1 MGFGTNNKIKVEGG
15 MASMTDLVFLL
26 LIFFIIMSLLSNN
39 QTPIDLP
46 ETSEDIHPVQDP
58 VTPTVL
64 ITEDNRYVVMKGGD
78 VIGGTMDQPLEFED
92 IKEIAANAVNESG
105 EMKLKIAGHRKASY
119 EAVFQVLALSQANSW
134 DPVLAYDK

>member
-1 MGFGTNNKIKVEGG
+1 MNLGTNNKVKIEGG

-26 LIFFIIMSLLSNN
+26 LIFFIIMSLMSNN

-46 ETSEDIHPVQDP
+46 EASDLPPVQDP
-58 VTPTVL
+58 VTATVI
-64 ITEDNRYVVMKGGD
+64 ITEDNQYVVLPGGS
-78 VIGGTMDQPLEFED
+78 MDQPLEFED
-92 IKEIAANAVNESG
+92 IKEMAAAAVESQG

-119 EAVFQVLALSQANSW
+119 EAIFNVLALSQANGW

>member
-1 MGFGTNNKIKVEGG
+1 MNLGTNNKVKVEGG

-26 LIFFIIMSLLSNN
+26 LIFFIIMSLMSNN

-46 ETSEDIHPVQDP
+46 EASDLPPVQDP
-58 VTPTVL
+58 VTATVI
-64 ITEDNRYVVMKGGD
+64 ITEDNQYVVMP
-78 VIGGTMDQPLEFED
+78 GGTMEQPLEFED
-92 IKEIAANAVNESG
+92 IKEMTASAVESSG

-119 EAVFQVLALSQANSW
+119 EAIFNVLALSQANGW